1 MITVLAIMCLVT
13 GIFAQPVIFLLFG
26 QSIAIDLTS
35 YIVKGLVW
43 LATMYAAYIFY
54 QKVVAKIPRIKE
66 GVSFHV
72 GFNSVCMWLVSGF
85 ASIVAFTYLLTSA
98 F

>member
-1 MITVLAIMCLVT
+1 MPGHGHICTA
-13 GIFAQPVIFLLFG
+13 VIFCSSD